1 MEQIENFKI
10 IGIETETTNENGKS
24 AEDLGKL
31 WEKFYSENVP
41 SKIPNNKNDKIYS
54 IYTDYESDYKGK
66 MKAIIGLEVDSLDK
80 IPDGL
85 IGREFNGGKYQK
97 FIAKGQMPNAIV
109 ESWQEI
115 WAKDK
120 ELNRKYTADF
130 EVYGEKSQNGEKSE
144 VEIFIATE

>member
-10 IGIETETTNENGKS
+10 IGIEIETTNENGKS

-31 WEKFYSENVP
+31 WKQFYSENVP
-41 SKIPNNKNDKIYS
+41 SKIPNKISDEIYS

-66 MKAIIGLEVDSLDK
+66 YKTIIGQRVSSLDK
-80 IPDGL
+80 VPNEL

-97 FIAKGQMPNAIV
+97 FVAKGQMPNAVI

-130 EVYGEKSQNGEKSE
+130 EVYGEMAQNGEKSE

>member
-10 IGIETETTNENGKS
+10 IGIEIETTNENGKS

-31 WEKFYSENVP
+31 WGQFYGDNVP
-41 SKIPNNKNDKIYS
+41 SKIPNKISDEIYS
-54 IYTDYESDYKGK
+54 IYTDYESNYKGK
-66 MKAIIGLEVDSLDK
+66 YKTIIGQKVSSLDK
-80 IPDGL
+80 VPNEL
-85 IGREFNGGKYQK
+85 IGREFNGGKYRK
-97 FIAKGQMPNAIV
+97 FVAKGQMPNAVV

-130 EVYGEKSQNGEKSE
+130 EVYGENSQNGEKSE
-144 VEIFIATE
+144 VEIFIAIS

>member
-1 MEQIENFKI
+1 MELIENFKI

-24 AEDLGKL
+24 AEDLGEL
-31 WEKFYSENVP
+31 WEQFYGENVP
-41 SKIPNNKNDKIYS
+41 SKIPNKISDEIYS

-66 MKAIIGLEVDSLDK
+66 YKTIIGQRVSSLDK
-80 IPDGL
+80 VPNEL

-97 FIAKGQMPNAIV
+97 FVAKGQMPNAVV
-109 ESWQEI
+109 ESWQAI

-130 EVYGEKSQNGEKSE
+130 EVYGEKSQNGEESE